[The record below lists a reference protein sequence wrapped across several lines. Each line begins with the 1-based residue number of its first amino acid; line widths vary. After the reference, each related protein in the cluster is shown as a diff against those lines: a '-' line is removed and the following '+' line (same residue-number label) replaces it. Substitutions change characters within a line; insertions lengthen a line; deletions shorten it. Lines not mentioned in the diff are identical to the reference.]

1 MYPLQIGLI
10 MEQIMDKPKFQ
21 DLPSQEDFAEISERI
36 FNKVKEYIGHDAL
49 AKQITSDI
57 QIGLVKQD
65 IQEPDLSS
73 WIQKQAESRTESH
86 ILELWDYCFHYA
98 LKLSEDADIA
108 QDTTQTVMV
117 SFLQSQAEVT
127 HIKGWLRQ
135 AVYNQFMLSVKED
148 RKKQELSRKLQLE
161 PLPDALQVQEE
172 QLERSLNDS
181 DLKRLLSKA
190 EYAELREMRSFK
202 TIKDYALSKG
212 INSSAARK
220 RKHSILT
227 NLKASYLNEQ
237 GWVNRPE
244 ILDYRTLVNIKRF
257 LNTLVEKNRLG
268 DYKQLYHYC
277 SPEMIPKIQ
286 NTLQSI
292 HTIFDWG
299 ISQLSPKHYQI
310 SICDVSNATGPILVV
325 VEIAIN
331 RANYIHIT
339 NCFDSSLIGVI
350 PESKLP
356 HYPSDK
362 GRCLLTPEDVYQYTH

>member
-1 MYPLQIGLI
+1 
-10 MEQIMDKPKFQ
+10 MEQTMDRPEFR
-21 DLPSQEDFAEISERI
+21 DLPTQKDFAAISERI
-36 FNKVKEYIGHDAL
+36 FSKVKEYIGHDAL

-57 QIGLVKQD
+57 QIGLVKEG

-98 LKLSEDADIA
+98 LKLSEDPDLA

-117 SFLQSQAEVT
+117 AFLQSTAEVT

-135 AVYNQFMLSVKED
+135 AVYNQFMQSVKQD
-148 RKKQELSRKLQLE
+148 RKKQELGRRLELE
-161 PLPDALQVQEE
+161 PAPEAMPVQEE
-172 QLERSLNDS
+172 QLESSLKDA

-190 EYAELREMRSFK
+190 DYTELREMRSYK

-212 INSSAARK
+212 MNSSAARK

-268 DYKQLYHYC
+268 DHKQLYHYC
-277 SPEMIPKIQ
+277 APEMLPKVQ
-286 NTLQSI
+286 TTLQAI
-292 HTIFDWG
+292 QEIFDWG
-299 ISQLSPKHYQI
+299 ISQIAPKNYQI
-310 SICDVSNATGPILVV
+310 SICDVTNATGPILVV
-325 VEIAIN
+325 IEIAIN
-331 RANYIHIT
+331 RANYIRIT
-339 NCFDSSLIGVI
+339 NCYDSSLIGVI
-350 PESKLP
+350 PESKLD

-362 GRCLLTPEDVYQYTH
+362 GKCLLTPEDVYKYTH